1 MAARASST
9 FQVTNWVE
17 KPFDEVTAGGPK
29 LTRASVTKI
38 FRGDLEGDGT
48 VTYLM
53 VHRPDGTAAFTGVE
67 RVIGRLAGKTGT
79 FVLEH
84 QGTFENGTAK
94 ATCRV
99 VVGSGTG
106 DLEGLRGEGRFEADG
121 REAPFDLEYEIG
133 G

>member
-1 MAARASST
+1 MSARASSM
-9 FQVTNWVE
+9 FQVTNWEE
-17 KPFDEVTAGGPK
+17 KPFDEVAGGGPR
-29 LTRASVTKI
+29 LTRASVTKV
-38 FRGDLEGDGT
+38 FRGQLEGDGS

-84 QGTFENGTAK
+84 RGSYENGTAK

-99 VVGSGTG
+99 VRGSGTG
-106 DLEGLRGEGRFEADG
+106 DLEGLRGEGTFEAGG
-121 REAPFDLEYEIG
+121 REAPFELEYELP
-133 G
+133 